1 MASEQMLKIAMKEKA
16 YAEEAKREAKR
27 QREIAETEFAN
38 AKKIRQQA
46 QAELERAKLLKE
58 KSMKKISSTIMGVTC
73 QTCKGQFQAATVPA
87 ADETSLAV
95 SYMSSANTTERDHR
109 V

>member
-1 MASEQMLKIAMKEKA
+1 MKIAMKEKA

-27 QREIAETEFAN
+27 QREIAENEFVN

-58 KSMKKISSTIMGVTC
+58 QSVKKISSTIMQVTC
-73 QTCKGQFQAATVPA
+73 QICKGQFQAVAVPA
-87 ADETSLAV
+87 AASADETSLVV
-95 SYMSSANTTERDHR
+95 SYMSSANTDGEES
-109 V
+109 